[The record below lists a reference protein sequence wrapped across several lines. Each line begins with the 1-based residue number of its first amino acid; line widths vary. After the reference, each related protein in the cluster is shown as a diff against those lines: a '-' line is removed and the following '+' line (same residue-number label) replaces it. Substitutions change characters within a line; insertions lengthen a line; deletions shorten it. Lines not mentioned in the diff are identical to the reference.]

1 MWTDNVDVAFDGAL
15 KKVYENNIVTVYGTC
30 VGQYSY
36 TSVAGYDETVP
47 LIHAKYVTK

>member
-1 MWTDNVDVAFDGAL
+1 MINGSPINRDTLQF
-15 KKVYENNIVTVYGTC
+15 
-30 VGQYSY
+30 SY